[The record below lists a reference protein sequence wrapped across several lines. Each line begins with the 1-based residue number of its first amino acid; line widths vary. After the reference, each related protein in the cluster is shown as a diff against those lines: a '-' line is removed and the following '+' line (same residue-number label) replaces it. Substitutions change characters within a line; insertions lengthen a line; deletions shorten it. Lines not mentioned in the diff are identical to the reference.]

1 MNELSLVRHPSVQTH
16 LPTLYLFC
24 VSNPVIASISSIF
37 CFTNMPFTDIM
48 SSEIVAP
55 DTTGTFGTFTLVGV
69 VTFYS
74 PVIGHKN
81 KNRTW
86 IAKASPGPTPAGTT
100 TLTVPLGPSTAI
112 IWPGFTP
119 CRSHAKMKI
128 TLCRWHACG
137 ALRFIYCIMTIIIIT
152 TNNNMN
158 IDNGRLTA
166 GTVIVIVVAAGTTG
180 TTAAAIFRSSSSG
193 SKKL

>member
-1 MNELSLVRHPSVQTH
+1 MYLSNLTVSKIFATSVPWTFAVPWRHRCTHKPVWGSRRRRPSGLYGISLTIIKYMNELSLIRHPSVQRH
-16 LPTLYLFC
+16 LPTLYLFD
-24 VSNPVIASISSIF
+24 VSKPVITSISSIF
-37 CFTNMPFTDIM
+37 CFTNMPFTVIM

-74 PVIGHKN
+74 PVIDHKN
-81 KNRTW
+81 KNHTW

-137 ALRFIYCIMTIIIIT
+137 ALRF
-152 TNNNMN
+152 
-158 IDNGRLTA
+158 
-166 GTVIVIVVAAGTTG
+166 V
-180 TTAAAIFRSSSSG
+180 
-193 SKKL
+193 